1 MALAHVLLPTGSQVY
16 LILARVTE
24 QKACGPQFP
33 AKLLFLHDLER
44 LCPACRQHLH
54 AAEGKAMEDQ
64 ENAKK
69 RFRDWVKTKVPDAEY
84 MNICSGPQVMCPAL
98 PAFTSVM

>member
-1 MALAHVLLPTGSQVY
+1 MQT
-16 LILARVTE
+16 
-24 QKACGPQFP
+24 FP
-33 AKLLFLHDLER
+33 NRQSYCCCMIFQR
-44 LCPACRQHLH
+44 LCPGCRQHLH

-84 MNICSGPQVMCPAL
+84 MNICSGPQVTAVLSCAIP
-98 PAFTSVM
+98 SVM